1 MSEVKKDNQFK
12 KTFTKTETDSEAEPT
27 EHSKTSDENPNSTSN
42 FPSITTADSSIVQTT
57 HRETISRETFT
68 NPNTP
73 ILTNTIYV
81 TDDSLSETTSK
92 QKNSEAEVEYFTSV
106 ITVDVKKKTVFSS
119 IVTTTNSAFAT
130 TTTSRVPFSTNKLSV
145 AEDLTTSK
153 PRSFKTAITAFIIV
167 VTIVCMLGLIYF
179 FRRKTKKNK
188 LNNKE
193 KLNFEVNPHRVG
205 DKDLNLTLFRDR
217 RQSSL
222 LQSIHYPSPESEASF
237 ADGPDNN
244 HTNPYFYTTDDPCMF
259 KLHPV

>member
-42 FPSITTADSSIVQTT
+42 FPSITTV
-57 HRETISRETFT
+57 
-68 NPNTP
+68 
-73 ILTNTIYV
+73 LTNTIYV

-153 PRSFKTAITAFIIV
+153 PRSFKTAITAFIIVFTV